1 MAIGDVIAEVRT
13 SRGMTQDE
21 LAQRVMVTR
30 QAVSRWETGATTPGV
45 DMCKLLAAALAVPV
59 TRLLEAPPGP
69 HCQSCGMP
77 IPNEEQHGTEAD
89 GDRSE
94 DYCAWCYEDGAFVG
108 PETLEDLI
116 EHSAPYMSEG
126 VHITEDEAISYMSAV
141 LPQLRRWKGQ

>member
-1 MAIGDVIAEVRT
+1 MAIGEVIAEVRAAQ
-13 SRGMTQDE
+13 GMTQDE

-45 DMCKLLAAALAVPV
+45 DMCKLLAAALDVPV

-77 IPNEEQHGTEAD
+77 IPKDEQHGNEID
-89 GDRSE
+89 GTKSE
-94 DYCAWCYEDGAFVG
+94 DYCAWCYQDGAFIG
-108 PETLEDLI
+108 PETLEEVI

-126 VHITEDEAISYMSAV
+126 VHITEDEAISYMTAV
-141 LPQLRRWKGQ
+141 LPQLRRWKEQ